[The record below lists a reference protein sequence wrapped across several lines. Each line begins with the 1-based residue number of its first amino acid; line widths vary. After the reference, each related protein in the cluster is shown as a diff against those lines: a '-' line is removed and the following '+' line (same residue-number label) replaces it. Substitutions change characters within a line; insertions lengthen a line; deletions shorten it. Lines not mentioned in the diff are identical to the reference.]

1 MIYFQKPSDHADGI
15 VDDILQ
21 HVPGVI
27 NATSSAIGLVADR
40 FFPICGGGSSDQR
53 ADSSNGASN
62 KRAGDKRCRSPS
74 PNTDAK
80 LIFRGKP
87 LAMDLYKPKRRRL
100 ARCPKPNAPCS
111 RKSRNVELK
120 RDAKGHFAVLK
131 STPPAQATESS
142 TTDTTRT
149 PAQSKLPY
157 PLLTEPVSP
166 APPSNTTNPTNQV
179 VEADGQPTPQSV
191 VLDVNSPM
199 IHSLTFPMPTAE
211 ELASFLYSTYIV
223 PKLTESPSF
232 FLCREQ
238 FYHKYYHAHLISFFQ
253 SNLGTTCMSYSQ
265 VDTMIFAALHLL
277 GFN

>member
-1 MIYFQKPSDHADGI
+1 MALSTKFSSTYPVLSTPPH
-15 VDDILQ
+15 LQ
-21 HVPGVI
+21 
-27 NATSSAIGLVADR
+27 S
-40 FFPICGGGSSDQR
+40 
-53 ADSSNGASN
+53 DSSPTESSQFAAADKSISEMIQAMEHQTNLLETSAPVAS
-62 KRAGDKRCRSPS
+62 RPT
-74 PNTDAK
+74 PTPK

-87 LAMDLYKPKRRRL
+87 LALDLYKPKRRRL
-100 ARCPKPNAPCS
+100 ARSPKPNVPSS

-120 RDAKGHFAVLK
+120 RDAKGHFAILK
-131 STPPAQATESS
+131 STPRAQATESS
-142 TTDTTRT
+142 TMDTTRT
-149 PAQSKLPY
+149 PAPSKPSY
-157 PLLTEPVSP
+157 QILTEPISP
-166 APPSNTTNPTNQV
+166 APLSNTILPTNQV
-179 VEADGQPTPQSV
+179 VEADGQTKPQAV

-199 IHSLTFPMPTAE
+199 INSLTFPMPSAE

-223 PKLTESPSF
+223 PKLTETPSF

>member
-1 MIYFQKPSDHADGI
+1 MASSK
-15 VDDILQ
+15 
-21 HVPGVI
+21 
-27 NATSSAIGLVADR
+27 TSSSMYPVLSTPPHPQSDTLPTESSAFGDVDQAISEMIQAMEHQTNVLETSAAVAHR
-40 FFPICGGGSSDQR
+40 
-53 ADSSNGASN
+53 
-62 KRAGDKRCRSPS
+62 PS
-74 PNTDAK
+74 PTPK

-111 RKSRNVELK
+111 RKSRNVDLK

-131 STPPAQATESS
+131 STPPVQATDSS

-149 PAQSKLPY
+149 LAQSKLPF

-166 APPSNTTNPTNQV
+166 APPSNTTNPTIQV
-179 VEADGQPTPQSV
+179 VEPDGQPTPQSV

-211 ELASFLYSTYIV
+211 DLASFLYSTYIV
-223 PKLTESPSF
+223 PKLNESPSF
-232 FLCREQ
+232 FRCREQ

>member
-1 MIYFQKPSDHADGI
+1 MALSTASSSTYPVLSTPPHPQSDS
-15 VDDILQ
+15 L
-21 HVPGVI
+21 P
-27 NATSSAIGLVADR
+27 T
-40 FFPICGGGSSDQR
+40 
-53 ADSSNGASN
+53 DSSQFAEADKEISELIQVMEQQTNALETSGSVAS
-62 KRAGDKRCRSPS
+62 R
-74 PNTDAK
+74 PNPIPK

-87 LAMDLYKPKRRRL
+87 LAMDLYKPKRKRI
-100 ARCPKPNAPCS
+100 ARSPKPNVPSS

-120 RDAKGHFAVLK
+120 RDAKGHFAVHHT
-131 STPPAQATESS
+131 TPRAQATESS

-149 PAQSKLPY
+149 PAPSKPTY
-157 PLLTEPVSP
+157 KVLTEPVSP
-166 APPSNTTNPTNQV
+166 DPPSNTIITANQV
-179 VEADGQPTPQSV
+179 AEEVNRVAVADGQPTTQAV

-199 IHSLTFPMPTAE
+199 IHSITFPMPTAE

-223 PKLTESPSF
+223 PKLTENSSF

-238 FYHKYYHAHLISFFQ
+238 LYHKYYHTHLISFFQ